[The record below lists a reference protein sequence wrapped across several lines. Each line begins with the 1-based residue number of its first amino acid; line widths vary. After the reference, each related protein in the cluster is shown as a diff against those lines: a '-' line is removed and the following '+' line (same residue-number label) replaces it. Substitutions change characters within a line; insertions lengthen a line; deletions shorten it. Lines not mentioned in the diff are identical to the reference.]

1 MHGARK
7 ARKRSG
13 EIGRNIIERL
23 RCEIQ
28 NGSGRKKRL
37 GFDAH
42 AVQLQVNCVH
52 RADSE
57 PRVHKEFKNDV
68 RFASRT
74 NVLSN
79 KEMEKVN
86 CSCGASMFENSNRSE

>member
-1 MHGARK
+1 MKLGK
-7 ARKRSG
+7 
-13 EIGRNIIERL
+13 IL
-23 RCEIQ
+23 L
-28 NGSGRKKRL
+28 NGSAVRYRTGAGKRKDWVSMRML
-37 GFDAH
+37 
-42 AVQLQVNCVH
+42 QLQVNCVH

-79 KEMEKVN
+79 KEAEKVN
-86 CSCGASMFENSNRSE
+86 CSCETRMFENSNRSK